1 MSNRERTWVILLTGS
16 GADPHESQ
24 YHRVNNSSGEF
35 AAQRDRQALLKM
47 TLSRARS
54 IAPREQIVAVIDR
67 AQKLRWS
74 ESLAMLPGGNVIAQ
88 PRHRGSAIEVL
99 LAALVMLERDPS
111 ARIIAMPTDHYV
123 SNETALASTLLDA
136 ATPTAQTRNNLALIG
151 IKPEQPATESG
162 YIVPG
167 RWFEDGTRSV
177 LRIVKPTGE
186 VTARDLVAR
195 GALWDSSIV
204 AARAPVLVGLLRA
217 CMPDL
222 VDEIETAM
230 AQGDGADVRQRA
242 LARVYARLP
251 SIDLSH
257 VLAQG
262 AAPVCRVIT
271 SRSCGWSNLAS
282 IAVSAADISHRR
294 RRCDGEF
301 FDSELRAAID
311 MDCVAGHPPCLL

>member
-1 MSNRERTWVILLTGS
+1 MNNRERTWVILLTGG

-24 YHRVNNSSGEF
+24 KHRINKSSGEF
-35 AAQRDRQALLKM
+35 AAPRDRQTLLKM

-54 IAPREQIVAVIDR
+54 IVPREQIVVVIDR

-74 ESLAMLPGGNVIAQ
+74 ESLAMFPGGNVIAQ
-88 PRHRGSAIEVL
+88 PHHRGSAIEVL
-99 LAALVMLERDPS
+99 LAVLTMLERDPS

-123 SNETALASTLLDA
+123 SNEPALAGSLLDA

-151 IKPEQPATESG
+151 IKPEQPAVESG

-177 LRIVKPTGE
+177 LRIVKPSGKIA
-186 VTARDLVAR
+186 ARDLVAR
-195 GALWDSSIV
+195 GALWDSSII
-204 AARAPVLVGLLRA
+204 AARAPVLVALLRA

-222 VDEIETAM
+222 VDQIETGL
-230 AQGDGADVRQRA
+230 AQGDGSDVRQRA
-242 LARVYARLP
+242 LAKLYARLP
-251 SIDLSH
+251 SVDLSQ

-262 AAPVCRVIT
+262 AAAVCRVIT

-282 IAVSAADISHRR
+282 AQRTISRPSTGRVAAT
-294 RRCDGEF
+294 
-301 FDSELRAAID
+301 
-311 MDCVAGHPPCLL
+311 V

>member
-1 MSNRERTWVILLTGS
+1 MSNRERTWVILLTGG
-16 GADPHESQ
+16 GADTHEFQ
-24 YHRVNNSSGEF
+24 DHRVNNSSDEF
-35 AAQRDRQALLKM
+35 AAPLDRQTLFKM

-54 IAPREQIVAVIDR
+54 IVPRDQIVAVIDR

-88 PRHRGSAIEVL
+88 PHYRGSAIEVL
-99 LAALVMLERDPS
+99 LAALTMLERDPS

-123 SNETALASTLLDA
+123 SNETALASSLLDA
-136 ATPTAQTRNNLALIG
+136 ATPTAHTRNNLALIG

-177 LRIVKPTGE
+177 LRIVKPSGK
-186 VTARDLVAR
+186 VAASDLIAR
-195 GALWDSSIV
+195 GALWDSAIV

-217 CMPDL
+217 CMPNL
-222 VDEIETAM
+222 VDEIETAL
-230 AQGDGADVRQRA
+230 AQGESADVRQRA

-251 SIDLSH
+251 SVDLSY
-257 VLAQG
+257 VLALG
-262 AAPVCRVIT
+262 AAAVCRVIT

-282 IAVSAADISHRR
+282 AQRTIRQPSTGRVAAT
-294 RRCDGEF
+294 
-301 FDSELRAAID
+301 
-311 MDCVAGHPPCLL
+311 V

>member
-1 MSNRERTWVILLTGS
+1 MILLTGA

-24 YHRVNNSSGEF
+24 DHRVNNSSDEF
-35 AAQRDRQALLKM
+35 AAPLDRQTLFKM

-54 IAPREQIVAVIDR
+54 IVPRDQIVAVIDR

-88 PRHRGSAIEVL
+88 PHYRGSAIEVL
-99 LAALVMLERDPS
+99 LAALTMLERDPS

-123 SNETALASTLLDA
+123 SNETALASSLLDA
-136 ATPTAQTRNNLALIG
+136 ATPTAHTRNNLALIG

-177 LRIVKPTGE
+177 LRIVKPSGK
-186 VTARDLVAR
+186 VAASDLIAR
-195 GALWDSSIV
+195 GALWDSAIV

-217 CMPDL
+217 CMPNL
-222 VDEIETAM
+222 VDEIETAL
-230 AQGDGADVRQRA
+230 AQGESADVRQRA

-251 SIDLSH
+251 SVDLSY
-257 VLAQG
+257 VLALG
-262 AAPVCRVIT
+262 AAAVCRVIT

-282 IAVSAADISHRR
+282 AQRTIRQPSTGRVAAT
-294 RRCDGEF
+294 
-301 FDSELRAAID
+301 
-311 MDCVAGHPPCLL
+311 V

>member
-1 MSNRERTWVILLTGS
+1 MSNRERTWVILLTGA

-24 YHRVNNSSGEF
+24 DHRVNNSSDEF
-35 AAQRDRQALLKM
+35 AAPLDRQTLFKM

-54 IAPREQIVAVIDR
+54 IVPRDQIVAVIDR

-88 PRHRGSAIEVL
+88 PHYRGSAIEVL
-99 LAALVMLERDPS
+99 LAALTMLERDPS

-123 SNETALASTLLDA
+123 SNETALASSLLDA
-136 ATPTAQTRNNLALIG
+136 ATPTAHTRNNLALIG

-177 LRIVKPTGE
+177 LRIVKPSGK
-186 VTARDLVAR
+186 VAASDLIAR
-195 GALWDSSIV
+195 GALWDSAIV

-217 CMPDL
+217 CMPNL
-222 VDEIETAM
+222 VDEIETAL
-230 AQGDGADVRQRA
+230 AQGESADVRQRA

-251 SIDLSH
+251 SVDLSY
-257 VLAQG
+257 VLALG
-262 AAPVCRVIT
+262 AAAVCRVIT

-282 IAVSAADISHRR
+282 VQRTIRQPSTGRVAAT
-294 RRCDGEF
+294 
-301 FDSELRAAID
+301 
-311 MDCVAGHPPCLL
+311 V

>member
-1 MSNRERTWVILLTGS
+1 MSNRERTWVILLTGA

-24 YHRVNNSSGEF
+24 DHRVNNSSDEF
-35 AAQRDRQALLKM
+35 AAPLDRQTLFKM

-54 IAPREQIVAVIDR
+54 IVPRDQIVAVIDR

-88 PRHRGSAIEVL
+88 PHYRGSAIEVL
-99 LAALVMLERDPS
+99 LAALTMLERDPS

-123 SNETALASTLLDA
+123 SNETALASSLLDA
-136 ATPTAQTRNNLALIG
+136 ATPTAHTRNNLALIG

-177 LRIVKPTGE
+177 LRIVKPSGK
-186 VTARDLVAR
+186 VAASDLIAR
-195 GALWDSSIV
+195 GALWDSAIV

-217 CMPDL
+217 CMPNL
-222 VDEIETAM
+222 VDEIETAL
-230 AQGDGADVRQRA
+230 AQGESADVRQRA
-242 LARVYARLP
+242 LARVYTRLP
-251 SIDLSH
+251 SVDLSY
-257 VLAQG
+257 VLALG
-262 AAPVCRVIT
+262 AAAVCRVIT

-282 IAVSAADISHRR
+282 VQRTIRQPSTGRVAAT
-294 RRCDGEF
+294 
-301 FDSELRAAID
+301 
-311 MDCVAGHPPCLL
+311 V